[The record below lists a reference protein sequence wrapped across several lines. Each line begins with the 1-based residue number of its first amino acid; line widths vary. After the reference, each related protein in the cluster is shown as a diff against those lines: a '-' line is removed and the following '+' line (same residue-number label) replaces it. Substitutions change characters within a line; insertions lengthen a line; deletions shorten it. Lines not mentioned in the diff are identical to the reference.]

1 MSLNGL
7 HGNNKQ
13 DDILQEFY
21 QKLSYFLMSGE
32 HSNKEIMEE
41 IEIQISKLQ
50 EKVNQKQQL
59 VCSPGND
66 EFLQERN

>member
-7 HGNNKQ
+7 HGNNKH

-21 QKLSYFLMSGE
+21 QKLSYFLMSSE
-32 HSNKEIMEE
+32 HSNKEILEE
-41 IEIQISKLQ
+41 IEIQILKLQ
-50 EKVNQKQQL
+50 EKVNQKQL
-59 VCSPGND
+59 VYSPGNV